1 MNIGDVLFQLIMFL
15 LLIGL
20 LSLAFVIVRSV
31 FKKNTFNKTSELEKK
46 LDRIIELLEKE
57 KN

>member
-1 MNIGDVLFQLIMFL
+1 MNIGNVLFQLIMFL

-20 LSLAFVIVRSV
+20 SSVAFVIVRSAL
-31 FKKNTFNKTSELEKK
+31 KRNSTNKTMERK

>member
-20 LSLAFVIVRSV
+20 FSVAFVILCSGLKRNS
-31 FKKNTFNKTSELEKK
+31 TNKTIELEKK

-57 KN
+57 KS